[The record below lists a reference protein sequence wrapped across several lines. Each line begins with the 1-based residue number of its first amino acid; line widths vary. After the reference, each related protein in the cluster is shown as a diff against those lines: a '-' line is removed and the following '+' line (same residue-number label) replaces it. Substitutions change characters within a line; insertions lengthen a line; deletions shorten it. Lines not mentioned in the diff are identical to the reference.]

1 MACFRFRAQSQTQR
15 LTQDF
20 QSDFVAAV
28 LLDLDL
34 DVVFSSLFEV
44 NCAGISGG
52 QYAGTIFSAFFVNDN
67 PTSIEFEIRSSESQF
82 SKINRAMLLTL
93 ALYKKA
99 EVVCFCGPVRPSIP
113 AQV

>member
-28 LLDLDL
+28 LLDPDL

-52 QYAGTIFSAFFVNDN
+52 QYAGTIFSAFF
-67 PTSIEFEIRSSESQF
+67 
-82 SKINRAMLLTL
+82 LLMIIQHPL
-93 ALYKKA
+93 SLRL
-99 EVVCFCGPVRPSIP
+99 EVQSLNFQRLIVPCY
-113 AQV
+113 

>member
-20 QSDFVAAV
+20 QSDFIAAV
-28 LLDLDL
+28 VSDL

-99 EVVCFCGPVRPSIP
+99 EVVCFCGPVRPSIL
-113 AQV
+113 A

>member
-1 MACFRFRAQSQTQR
+1 MACFRFRAQSQAQR

-28 LLDLDL
+28 VSDLDL

-44 NCAGISGG
+44 NFAGISGG
-52 QYAGTIFSAFFVNDN
+52 QYAGTMFSAFFVNDN

-99 EVVCFCGPVRPSIP
+99 EVVYFCGPVRPSIP
-113 AQV
+113 T

>member
-15 LTQDF
+15 PTQDF

-28 LLDLDL
+28 LLDPDL

>member
-1 MACFRFRAQSQTQR
+1 MACFRFRAQSQTQHP
-15 LTQDF
+15 TQDF

-28 LLDLDL
+28 VSDLDL

-99 EVVCFCGPVRPSIP
+99 EVVCFCGPVSPSIL
-113 AQV
+113 A

>member
-28 LLDLDL
+28 LLDPDL

-99 EVVCFCGPVRPSIP
+99 EVVYFCGPVRPSIP
-113 AQV
+113 A

>member
-1 MACFRFRAQSQTQR
+1 MACFRCRAQSQTQR

-28 LLDLDL
+28 VLDLDL

>member
-28 LLDLDL
+28 LLDPDL

-99 EVVCFCGPVRPSIP
+99 EVVYFCGPVRPSIP
-113 AQV
+113 T